1 MRIRADARCP
11 NTYYEEMM
19 KKDFNKW
26 NKMQIVAF
34 INMNSDEDNQVTMRP
49 RKSTLVKRA
58 ENIVLMAEAE
68 KELDPKKSDNML
80 ERFMGGTL
88 LVFTKIFIAIIALE
102 FLNAATLDL
111 PPGEFFG
118 VLAVLFLLVGIPLI
132 VWKWERE

>member
-1 MRIRADARCP
+1 
-11 NTYYEEMM
+11 M
-19 KKDFNKW
+19 KADFNKMT
-26 NKMQIVAF
+26 KMNLVAF
-34 INMNSDEDNQVTMRP
+34 ININSDADNQVTMRP
-49 RKSTLVKRA
+49 RKSTLVRIAEKIRA
-58 ENIVLMAEAE
+58 KHEANPPKCSMTLMQEAE

-88 LVFTKIFIAIIALE
+88 LVLTKIFIAIIALE

-132 VWKWERE
+132 VWKWERG